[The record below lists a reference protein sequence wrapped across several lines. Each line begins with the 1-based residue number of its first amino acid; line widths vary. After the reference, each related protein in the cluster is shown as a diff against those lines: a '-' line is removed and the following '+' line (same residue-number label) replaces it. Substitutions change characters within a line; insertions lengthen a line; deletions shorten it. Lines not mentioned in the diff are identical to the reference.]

1 MLRKGR
7 EYNMSKVIAIANQK
21 GGVAKT
27 TSTFNISYVLSEMG
41 YKVLMVDLDPQASL
55 TIACGIEPL
64 DIEKNIFNALQRKSS
79 DYIPIEECIIKKGN
93 IDFLTSSIDL
103 ASLEMEM
110 LGWTSREHCLE
121 RCLARI
127 RDNYDYI
134 LIDCPPQLSILT
146 INGLTA
152 SDYILIPCKT
162 DYLSYRG
169 LENLLDTVEEVQEL
183 LNPRLK
189 VIGIMATLYDKRI
202 KDDVEVYELLKQKY
216 GDTYG
221 ILETIK
227 LLAAAKKGVCEGI
240 STVEK
245 YPNSDISTAYK
256 QVAKR
261 ITELK

>member
-1 MLRKGR
+1 
-7 EYNMSKVIAIANQK
+7 
-21 GGVAKT
+21 
-27 TSTFNISYVLSEMG
+27 
-41 YKVLMVDLDPQASL
+41 
-55 TIACGIEPL
+55 
-64 DIEKNIFNALQRKSS
+64 
-79 DYIPIEECIIKKGN
+79 
-93 IDFLTSSIDL
+93 
-103 ASLEMEM
+103 M